1 MQSGSILVR
10 DKVAGAV
17 FSISGSPGPFVHI
30 PISSQEELKTVRPRG
45 ERARRSEVAQLN
57 KEQRPNNSSCLDS
70 VVVVRTAVYRSAMNQ
85 VGKFSPQI
93 LELNIF
99 LPVVQCHSVPLTY
112 LITPSRPLL

>member
-1 MQSGSILVR
+1 
-10 DKVAGAV
+10 
-17 FSISGSPGPFVHI
+17 
-30 PISSQEELKTVRPRG
+30 
-45 ERARRSEVAQLN
+45 
-57 KEQRPNNSSCLDS
+57 
-70 VVVVRTAVYRSAMNQ
+70 MNQ